1 VDPGAGGYGEDVCK
15 PGVPGERLG
24 PAARQERVQDPR
36 PQPERVARATG
47 PATAGA
53 RA

>member
-1 VDPGAGGYGEDVCK
+1 MGV
-15 PGVPGERLG
+15 GVPGERLG

-47 PATAGA
+47 KGCHFYVLLIKLM
-53 RA
+53 